1 MVELKKCCGHKG
13 HWECDEEYPDHI
25 VPISEFNKEK
35 NGQYGVGARC
45 KKCHRYS
52 ISLDKHPITG
62 KLKRNWKADHAK
74 SLGGTRGTLEWKS
87 YLDKAEVMWGTEI
100 KGAILKSGMDEL
112 KKYAGEGLGVPIAI
126 LKFKSK
132 KPKFNQV
139 QYEGSPSTPKSNW
152 RLHIPS
158 PPKDNT
164 KEVVP
169 QEGPG
174 DVYVMID
181 TLKMPGL
188 VKIGTTTD
196 INERLDNGNTWGA
209 FSCLYKK
216 AFQRSYEAEAK
227 VHELLDDYRIY
238 SNKEWF
244 EVNTDFA
251 IKTIEDLYELL

>member
-1 MVELKKCCGHKG
+1 
-13 HWECDEEYPDHI
+13 
-25 VPISEFNKEK
+25 
-35 NGQYGVGARC
+35 
-45 KKCHRYS
+45 
-52 ISLDKHPITG
+52 
-62 KLKRNWKADHAK
+62 
-74 SLGGTRGTLEWKS
+74 
-87 YLDKAEVMWGTEI
+87 
-100 KGAILKSGMDEL
+100 MDEL

-164 KEVVP
+164 KEVEP

-188 VKIGTTTD
+188 VKIGTTT
-196 INERLDNGNTWGA
+196 NVYERLDDGNTWGA

-227 VHELLDDYRIY
+227 VRELLDDYRIY

>member
-1 MVELKKCCGHKG
+1 MDELKRCAGTYGIWQCADK
-13 HWECDEEYPDHI
+13 YPDHM
-25 VPISEFNKEK
+25 VPVSEFYKDTCSK
-35 NGQYGVGARC
+35 DGVHGYCKMCDVYGTSKR
-45 KKCHRYS
+45 HYS
-52 ISLDKHPITG
+52 NRLKHPVTG
-62 KLKRNWKADHAK
+62 QWKMNWKAEQAE
-74 SLGGTRGTLEWKS
+74 SLGGTRGTPEWKG
-87 YLDKAEVMWGTEI
+87 YLEQAEFIWGLEV
-100 KGAILKSGMDEL
+100 KGVFLNTGVDSLK
-112 KKYAGEGLGVPIAI
+112 
-126 LKFKSK
+126 KFKSK

-196 INERLDNGNTWGA
+196 VNERLDNGNTWGA

>member
-1 MVELKKCCGHKG
+1 M
-13 HWECDEEYPDHI
+13 
-25 VPISEFNKEK
+25 
-35 NGQYGVGARC
+35 
-45 KKCHRYS
+45 
-52 ISLDKHPITG
+52 
-62 KLKRNWKADHAK
+62 
-74 SLGGTRGTLEWKS
+74 
-87 YLDKAEVMWGTEI
+87 DKAEVIWGTEI

-196 INERLDNGNTWGA
+196 INEYVTEHQTL
-209 FSCLYKK
+209 
-216 AFQRSYEAEAK
+216 
-227 VHELLDDYRIY
+227 RIY
-238 SNKEWF
+238 PVPSSNGF
-244 EVNTDFA
+244 IN
-251 IKTIEDLYELL
+251 IEHSLNKPNIYLYDNIGRSITFSVDEYNEK